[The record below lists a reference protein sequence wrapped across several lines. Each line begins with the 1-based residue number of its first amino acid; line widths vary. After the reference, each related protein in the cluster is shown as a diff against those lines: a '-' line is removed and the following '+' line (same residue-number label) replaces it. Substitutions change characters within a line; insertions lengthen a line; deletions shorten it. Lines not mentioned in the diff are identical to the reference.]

1 MRKFTALGFA
11 VCGTLLLILLFAG
24 GRMLYIKLYSQS
36 FADIAGE
43 GTPSVLQLTEN
54 QTALP
59 AVTDPQQID
68 AFTALLSGYT
78 YKQYPKFFRPDDD
91 QLTASRLTV
100 TFENG
105 NSIGVSA
112 DGYVFV
118 NGKLRDIEGSHGQE
132 FYHLLYVLVY
142 PNAA

>member
-1 MRKFTALGFA
+1 MCIRD
-11 VCGTLLLILLFAG
+11 
-24 GRMLYIKLYSQS
+24 S
-36 FADIAGE
+36 FKPG
-43 GTPSVLQLTEN
+43 
-54 QTALP
+54 
-59 AVTDPQQID
+59 
-68 AFTALLSGYT
+68 
-78 YKQYPKFFRPDDD
+78 DD

-105 NSIGVSA
+105 NAIGVSA

-118 NGKLRDIEGSHGQE
+118 NGKLRDIEGSRGQE